1 MALVILSIFLQ
12 LLAAVQALLLARASS
27 RPWAWRLLAGA
38 IFLIGIGRVLLLR
51 QIAAAPDHPSLV
63 FEGLLA
69 LAVSVLVVI
78 GLAALRP
85 ILGTASRARA
95 AEAESRALEN
105 ELSSLL
111 EVVPAAVWFARD
123 PDAAHITGNRAAR
136 ELLRMP
142 VGSNLSLSGPDAPR
156 HFEVRQQGRA
166 LAPEELPLQRTARRG
181 VELRGFE
188 ETIHFADG
196 AERHLLGNVTPLR
209 DEAGR
214 ARGAVAAFVDITD
227 RRQAEQALEASERK
241 YRTLV
246 DLTATGYVII
256 DAAGRVLDANP
267 EYVRLTGHQSLEEI
281 RGHRVTEWTAP
292 YDVDRNAAEVR
303 QAVRVGSV
311 TNLEVDYQHR
321 DGAVLAIEI
330 NAAVQDDGTIVALCR
345 DVSSRHQAADALRRS
360 EERYAL
366 AASSARAGVWDWNVV
381 SGETLFSPQ
390 WKALLGYDD
399 AELPNHVRTWEEA
412 LHPDDRERVFAEVRR
427 HFEQRTPYVVEYR
440 MRARDGGWRWCMVH
454 GQAVWDAAGRPVRMA
469 GATID
474 ITGQKESEHR
484 IRELE
489 ERFFRYAEQSS
500 EVFWLAQVEPERVLY
515 VSPSFERIWGHSPAA
530 LYADPH
536 LWLATIAAD
545 DRPAVERAW
554 HGLVSRGEEGGYDL
568 EYRIT
573 RADGRVRWIHDRATL
588 VRDPLAGTAHLS
600 GIAGDITDRKHA
612 ELLERAATRRVRA
625 VIDASPLPIVTLDRE
640 GIVTGWNPAA
650 ERLYGFTAAEAV
662 GGPSP
667 VIPPEE
673 REDFRRMVEAA
684 RREGGVRRLSA
695 TRRHKNGTTLEITIS
710 TAPLRDHTGEVTGL
724 VAIHEDVT
732 EQRRAGRATQQ
743 FQERLLEAQKLE
755 SIGVLAGGIAHDFNN
770 LLTLVLGNAHLARAA
785 LPPEHP
791 ATEPLRQVEQ
801 ASLRAAELTAQM
813 LAYAGRGQFV
823 VGPVD
828 SSAVVRESASL
839 LQAALPSPAR
849 LVLEPAEALPAIEAD
864 PSQLRQVLVNLVT
877 NAGEA
882 LEGNRG
888 IVTVRTGLLH
898 ATREF
903 LVTTLLP
910 QEAQPGPYV
919 SLEVEDDGSGI
930 DVEVQRRMFEPFFS
944 TRFPGRGLGLA
955 AVLGIVRR
963 HRGTIAV
970 ASAPG
975 RTVIRV
981 LFPLAGRAPAVTV
994 AAPAGA
1000 PRARLLLVDD
1010 EADVLRLMR
1019 TFLER
1024 AGYEVTTAANGE
1036 EALARFRELRER
1048 LGLVVLDLTMP
1059 GMGGDETLA
1068 AMAALAPE
1076 VPVML
1081 TSGFSEE
1088 EVSRR
1093 CGTMPNAAFLPKP
1106 YLPAELVA
1114 EVGRWVRAVPPHP
1127 AGSPARG
1134 AR

>member
-12 LLAAVQALLLARASS
+12 IIAAIQALLLARASS

-38 IFLIGIGRVLLLR
+38 ILLMGIGRVLLLR
-51 QIAAAPDHPSLV
+51 ELAGTPDHPPLI
-63 FEGLLA
+63 FEGVLA
-69 LAVSVLVVI
+69 LAVSVLVVV
-78 GLAALRP
+78 GLAALGP
-85 ILGTASRARA
+85 ILGTASRAKA
-95 AEAESRALEN
+95 AEAESRALGN

-111 EVVPAAVWFARD
+111 EVVPTAVWIARD
-123 PDAAHITGNRAAR
+123 PAAAHITGNRAAR

-142 VGSNLSLSGPDAPR
+142 SGSNLSLSGPDAPE
-156 HFEVRQQGRA
+156 HFEVLQQGRV
-166 LAPEELPLQRTARRG
+166 LAPHDLPIQRAASRG
-181 VELRGFE
+181 EELRGFE
-188 ETIHFADG
+188 ETVRFADG
-196 AERHLLGNVTPLR
+196 EERHLLGNVIPLR

-214 ARGAVAAFVDITD
+214 ARGAVAAFVDITA
-227 RRQAEQALEASERK
+227 RRQVEEALRASERK
-241 YRTLV
+241 YRMLV
-246 DLTATGYVII
+246 DLTSTGYVII
-256 DAAGRVLDANP
+256 DATGRVLDANP
-267 EYVRLTGHQSLEEI
+267 EYVRLTGHRTLEEV
-281 RGHRVTEWTAP
+281 RGRPVTEWTAP
-292 YDVDRNAAEVR
+292 YDVARNAAEVR
-303 QAVRVGSV
+303 QAVRLGSV
-311 TNLEVDYQHR
+311 TNLEVDYQHA
-321 DGAVLAIEI
+321 DGTVVAIEI

-345 DVSSRHQAADALRRS
+345 DVTGRRQAAEALRRS

-366 AASSARAGVWDWNVV
+366 AASSARAGVWDWNVIT
-381 SGETLFSPQ
+381 GETLLSPQ
-390 WKALLGYDD
+390 WKALLGYEDH
-399 AELPNHVRTWEEA
+399 ELPNHVRSWEEA
-412 LHPDDRERVFAEVRR
+412 LHPDERERVLAEVRR
-427 HFEQRTPYVVEYR
+427 HFEERTPYVVEYR
-440 MRARDGGWRWCMVH
+440 MRARDGGWRWFMVH

-489 ERFFRYAEQSS
+489 ARFFRFAEQSS
-500 EVFWLAQVEPERVLY
+500 EVFWLTQLDPERVLY
-515 VSPSFERIWGHSPAA
+515 VSPSFERLWGYSPAA

-536 LWLATIAAD
+536 LWLASIVAE

-554 HGLVSRGEEGGYDL
+554 NGLVSRGEEGAYDI
-568 EYRIT
+568 EYRVT
-573 RADGRVRWIHDRATL
+573 RGDGGVRWIHDRATL
-588 VRDPLAGTAHLS
+588 VRDPLAGTIHLS

-625 VIDASPLPIVTLDRE
+625 VVDASPLPIVTMDRE
-640 GIVTGWNPAA
+640 GMVTGWNPAA
-650 ERLYGFTAAEAV
+650 ERLYGYTAAEAV
-662 GGPSP
+662 GGVSP

-673 REDFRRMVEAA
+673 REAFRRLVEATRRDQGA
-684 RREGGVRRLSA
+684 RRVSA

-732 EQRRAGRATQQ
+732 EQRQAERASQQ

-785 LPPEHP
+785 LPAEHP

-828 SSAVVRESASL
+828 PSGVVREGASL

-849 LVLEPAEALPAIEAD
+849 LLVEPAAGLPAIEAD
-864 PSQLRQVLVNLVT
+864 PAQLRQVLVNLVT

-882 LEGNRG
+882 LPGNRG
-888 IVTVRTGLLH
+888 TVTVRTGLLH

-910 QEAQPGPYV
+910 QEATPGPYV
-919 SLEVEDDGSGI
+919 YLEVEDDGAGI
-930 DVEVQRRMFEPFFS
+930 SAEVQRRMFEPFFS

-970 ASAPG
+970 ESVPG
-975 RTVIRV
+975 RTVIRA
-981 LFPLAGRAPAVTV
+981 LFPLAGRTAPAA
-994 AAPAGA
+994 AAPQAPA
-1000 PRARLLLVDD
+1000 PRAHVLLVDD
-1010 EADVLRLMR
+1010 ERDVLRLMR

-1024 AGYEVTTAANGE
+1024 AGYEVTTAETGE
-1036 EALARFRELRER
+1036 DALARFGELGER

-1059 GMGGDETLA
+1059 GMGGDEILA
-1068 AMAALAPE
+1068 AMAARGPE

-1088 EVSRR
+1088 EVARR
-1093 CGTMPNAAFLPKP
+1093 CGRMSNAAFLPKP

-1114 EVGRWVRAVPPHP
+1114 EVGRWVRAARPHP
-1127 AGSPARG
+1127 AGSPAQAGR
-1134 AR
+1134 